1 MKPKNLRAMA
11 SAIICVSFAGIA
23 HAATYTKTDNTNSL
37 DLGASWG
44 GTAPGA
50 GDVANWAGTYSTAGS
65 LSAAL
70 PASAL
75 SWNGITVGSLAG
87 SAAGP
92 VSIGGTAAP
101 VTGSFLTVGA
111 SGISLAAANQDLWIN
126 PATLAANTSQTWNVP
141 VGRTIRLGST
151 VLSGNLDGTG
161 GNATVITV
169 TGGGMVDGN
178 QSATNG
184 FADYSGKWS
193 VEAGTTLRGMQSGPN
208 AWGSN
213 TSADAIFLKGGTLAV
228 GAISGTAGA
237 VSWPSPITL
246 ETATVSSVSGRH
258 GGSGTPDLTLAGLV
272 SGDGSLSIDKTTGTA
287 LILRFDRPDNSYTG
301 GTAINAGTSGSIAV
315 YAYTGTA
322 GGAVSPLGS
331 GAISVTGP
339 SSAAAAIEFNTNA
352 GSTAS
357 TNAFTVS
364 NDINLNNATLRAR
377 EGNLNLD
384 GTISLTGANV
394 IRGEVDSRQLTVGGL
409 IQDGATVGSVNFRGV
424 ASHRIILPNSNT
436 YTGGT
441 ILGTNSSNVGIVVI
455 GDAAAFGSGTITA
468 RGAQLWASVPGL
480 TVANDIAVGGGSAG
494 GLCVGGENDLTF
506 SGTITLDNSSRPI
519 HNASSQL
526 LTLAGPISVAA
537 GSSASASFN
546 GTTATVKGPILASG
560 TISGTGKTEIKGG
573 TVTLSA
579 ANTYTGPTTVSG
591 TGQLNLTG
599 SLTSAI
605 TMTGAGA
612 SIKGGGSTTGNLTT
626 TGASGGT
633 IYLDP
638 SAPTAALTAKDVAIN
653 GPTKV
658 ELLNQQPLGTTTY
671 TVLNYTGTFSGL
683 ANLASAQT
691 RGTFTD
697 DSANKRITFAASTGS
712 RTWTGAANTVWNT
725 TDLNWAE
732 GDQKFFTGD
741 AAVFGDTGAGALT
754 ISGTVSP
761 STATFSNTTGNNYT
775 LTSTSGNQIGGPGS
789 LMKSGT
795 GVVTLVGPNTFTGNT
810 VLSGGTLAIRED
822 ACLGAVS
829 ATPVADRLTLDGGT
843 LKFDLTSPGNFTL
856 AANRGIT
863 LGAGGG
869 TIDTTAVGNSSTGT
883 VAGAIT
889 GSGDLIL
896 IGNGDTSDTGGGVPG
911 AAALTGGASDF
922 LGSVT
927 IKSGV
932 VTMSGYFG
940 DAANPVILDGGGLV
954 DQNLYVT
961 FNHPVQIGAAGGVL
975 RSYGST
981 TTTLTGG
988 LSNASGVAYAT
999 VRRTDGGVQNHTGDG
1014 SGFVGTFI
1022 NARGDVGFQ
1031 SENWQGMDLVG
1042 TDGGVIR
1049 FSSFLTTRINSLA
1062 TDHDVYIEEDTLL
1075 DIVSGG
1081 FTATPGTAADNF
1093 TVQGLGT
1100 MTSSS
1105 GTLTFDFPTHF
1116 ESLNQSVSVL
1126 VADPDAVTPLK
1137 VVKNGPGGIA
1147 NFNQSNTYTGGTEIN
1162 GGRIISTNNDAFG
1175 FGDVTV
1181 NDGGQAYLALSGG
1194 YCPNGF
1200 SIKGIGPLENAGNL
1214 GALRFQNNSVAG
1226 TITIDPAGARMVT
1239 YGGATGTIAGGLAG
1253 TGNVELN
1260 SATTNHNG
1268 TFAITGD
1275 GAAYTGTMSLVQGR
1289 LNYDGTA
1296 FGGGIVIRDGTQLAG
1311 EGIMAG
1317 TLTLGTTGGA
1327 TLRMSGATPEAL
1339 TTGGLVL
1346 NGNTAVVLDSLPE
1359 EPGPMTLVNYT
1370 TLTGTT
1376 ANLTNSPTSLRRLA
1390 FTDTGT
1396 SIVCNVDVGT
1406 RTWAGTVS
1414 GIWDSSTL
1422 NWAEGDQRFFTGDTV
1437 IFSDAATT
1445 KNVTVSG
1452 SVNPATVTVN
1462 NSTGNDYT
1470 ITGQIVVPA
1479 GGNMVKGGT
1488 GDLTLAGAPSN
1499 IGGELRIGGGRVTF
1513 ATTDYART
1521 VGAGCTGVVVNNGG
1535 TLRIN
1540 AINPLYDGAGGTPI
1554 IVNAGGV
1561 VELNAYHS
1569 HFKALNLNGGT
1580 ILGIRPDGTD
1590 SRYADEYSTFDSPVE
1605 VGGTQMSTITRQAGT
1620 NGYFA
1625 LTDAGP
1631 FVVADVTA
1639 GTDLLVSAPFKGT
1652 SLVKNGPGTMVLAL
1666 ANSYTGTTT
1675 VNGGTLLVNNTSGS
1689 GTSTGAVT
1697 VKTGSTFGG
1706 TGLVSGA
1713 VTVES
1718 GGNLAPGASIES
1730 LGTGALTMAAG
1741 STFAAEIDSAA
1752 GTADVATV
1760 TGNVSL
1766 AGALTITDIAGT
1778 PAVIP
1783 GGTKLTLLTYTGTL
1797 TGVFTG
1803 KPEASTVTVGINSF
1817 IIRYNDGKKVTLES
1831 TAVGGSDYDTWAALY
1846 APLGGPTADD
1856 DKDGLTNRT
1865 EYAFGLH
1872 PKNGASVRTIT
1883 VPLNKTT
1890 GMFTY
1895 VRRKPSLTGLTYKVW
1910 KSTDLVTWTQD
1921 TAATQTPVDS
1931 GDNQTVTV
1939 TLSGP
1944 KPLTA
1949 EKTFVR
1955 VSAE

>member
-1 MKPKNLRAMA
+1 MKPKFHRTLA
-11 SAIICVSFAGIA
+11 SALSLICFTGIA
-23 HAATYTKTDNTNSL
+23 HAATYTKGDNTSAL
-37 DLGASWG
+37 DLAASWG

-50 GDVANWAGTYSTAGS
+50 ADTANWSGTYNTAGS
-65 LSAAL
+65 LSATL

-75 SWNGITVGSLAG
+75 SWNGITVGLLAG
-87 SAAGP
+87 TAAGT
-92 VSIGGTAAP
+92 VSIGGAAAP
-101 VTGSFLTVGA
+101 VTGSTLSIGA

-184 FADYSGKWS
+184 FADFSGKWI
-193 VEAGTTLRGMQSGPN
+193 VESGTTLRGMQSGAN

-213 TSADAIFLKGGTLAV
+213 TSADAILLKGGTLAV

-237 VSWPSPITL
+237 VAWPAPITL
-246 ETATVSSVSGRH
+246 EAATASSLSGRH
-258 GGSGTPDLTLAGLV
+258 GVTGTPDLTLQGVV
-272 SGDGSLSIDKTTGTA
+272 SGDGSLSIDKTTGA
-287 LILRFDRPDNSYTG
+287 SLIVRFDRPDNSYTG

-315 YAYTGTA
+315 FAYTGTA

-339 SSAAAAIEFNTNA
+339 SSTAAAIEFNTNA
-352 GSTAS
+352 GSTSS
-357 TNAFTVS
+357 TNTFTVS
-364 NDINLNNATLRAR
+364 NEINLNNATLRAR

-384 GTISLTGANV
+384 GAISLTGANI
-394 IRGEVDSRQLTVGGL
+394 IRGEVDSRQLTIGGL
-409 IQDGATVGSVNFRGV
+409 IQDGVTAGSVNFRGT
-424 ASHRIILPNSNT
+424 ASHRIILPNANT

-441 ILGTNSSNVGIVVI
+441 ILGTNSSNVGIIVI

-480 TVANDIAVGGGSAG
+480 TVSNSIAVGGGGAG

-526 LTLAGPISVAA
+526 LTLTGSISVAA

-546 GTTATVKGPILASG
+546 GSTATVKGPILASG

-579 ANTYTGPTTVSG
+579 ANTYTGSTTVSG

-638 SAPTAALTAKDVAIN
+638 SAPTTAITAANVAIN

-658 ELLNQQPLGTTTY
+658 ELLNQQPLGSTTY

-697 DSANKRITFAASTGS
+697 DSANKRITFAASTGT
-712 RTWTGAANTVWNT
+712 RTWTGAVNTVWNT

-741 AAVFGDTGAGALT
+741 AAVFGDTGAGSLT
-754 ISGTVSP
+754 ITGTVSP
-761 STATFSNTTGNNYT
+761 STVTFSNTTGNDYT
-775 LTSTSGNQIGGPGS
+775 LTSTAGNQIGGPGA
-789 LMKSGT
+789 LVKSGT
-795 GVVTLVGPNTFTGNT
+795 GLLTLVGSNTFTGNT
-810 VLSGGTLAIRED
+810 TLSGGTLAIRED
-822 ACLGAVS
+822 ACLGSVS
-829 ATPVADRLTLDGGT
+829 AAPVADRLTLDGGT
-843 LKFDLTSPGNFTL
+843 LKFDLTTPGNFTL
-856 AANRGIT
+856 AANRGVT

-869 TIDTTAVGNSSTGT
+869 TIDTTAVGNSATGT

-889 GSGDLIL
+889 GAGDLVL

-911 AAALTGGASDF
+911 ATALTGTASDF
-922 LGSVT
+922 FGSVT

-932 VTMSGYFG
+932 AIMDGYFG
-940 DAANPVILDGGGLV
+940 DINNPVILDGGGLV
-954 DQNLYVT
+954 DQNRYVT

-975 RSYGST
+975 RSYGT
-981 TTTLTGG
+981 TVTTLTGG
-988 LSNASGVAYAT
+988 LSNAPGVAYAT

-1062 TDHDVYIEEDTLL
+1062 TDHDVYIEDSTVL
-1075 DIVSGG
+1075 DIVSGN
-1081 FTATPGTAADNF
+1081 FTATPGTAADTF
-1093 TVQGLGT
+1093 TVQGVGT

-1116 ESLNQSVSVL
+1116 EALNQSVSVL
-1126 VADPDAVTPLK
+1126 VADPDAVTPLV

-1147 NFNQSNTYTGGTEIN
+1147 NFNQANTYTGGTVIN
-1162 GGRIISTNNDAFG
+1162 GGRITATHNDAFG
-1175 FGDVTV
+1175 FGEVTV
-1181 NDGGQAYLALSGG
+1181 NSGGQAYLALSGG
-1194 YCPNGF
+1194 FYPNNMTLA
-1200 SIKGIGPLENAGNL
+1200 GIGPAENAGNL
-1214 GALRFQNNSVAG
+1214 GALRLENNTASG
-1226 TITIDPAGARMVT
+1226 LLTIAPAGARFVT
-1239 YGGATGTIAGGLAG
+1239 YGGSTGTISGGLAG
-1253 TGNVELN
+1253 TGNLDLN
-1260 SATTNHNG
+1260 STNPSHNG
-1268 TFAITGD
+1268 TFSITGD
-1275 GAAYTGTMSLVQGR
+1275 SGAYSGALTLVQGR
-1289 LNYDGTA
+1289 LNFDGTA
-1296 FGGGIVIRDGTQLAG
+1296 FGGSIMIPDGTQLAG
-1311 EGIMAG
+1311 EGTLAG
-1317 TLTLGTTGGA
+1317 TLTLGTTSGA
-1327 TLRMSGATPEAL
+1327 VLRMAGASEEAL
-1339 TTGGLVL
+1339 TVGDLVL
-1346 NGNTAVVLDSLPE
+1346 TGTTSVVLDSLPT
-1359 EPGPMTLVNYT
+1359 EPGTMTLVNYT
-1370 TLTGTT
+1370 ALTGTVS
-1376 ANLTNSPTSLRRLA
+1376 NLTNSASSLRRLA
-1390 FTDTGT
+1390 FSDTGT
-1396 SIVCNVDVGT
+1396 AIVCTVDSGT
-1406 RTWAGTVS
+1406 RTWSGTAS
-1414 GIWDSSTL
+1414 GLWDSAAL
-1422 NWAEGDQRFFTGDTV
+1422 NWVEGDQRFFTGDAVLFTD
-1437 IFSDAATT
+1437 SGTT
-1445 KNVTVSG
+1445 KTVSVSG
-1452 SVNPATVTVN
+1452 SVNPASVTVN
-1462 NSTGNDYT
+1462 NSVGNDYT
-1470 ITGQIVVPA
+1470 ITGQMVTPV
-1479 GGNMVKGGT
+1479 GGHMVKTGT
-1488 GDLTLAGAPSN
+1488 GTVTMAGTPSN
-1499 IGGELRIGGGRVTF
+1499 IGGELRINGGRVTF
-1513 ATTDYART
+1513 GTTDYARA
-1521 VGAGCTGVVVNNGG
+1521 VGPACSGIVVNDGG
-1535 TLRIN
+1535 ILRIN
-1540 AINPLYDGAGGTPI
+1540 AINSLYDGAGGTPVTI
-1554 IVNAGGV
+1554 NAGGV

-1569 HFKALNLNGGT
+1569 HFKQLNLNGGT
-1580 ILGIRPDGTD
+1580 VLGMRAEGTG
-1590 SRYADEYSTFDSPVE
+1590 SRYNNEYSAFDNEVV
-1605 VGGTQMSTITRQAGT
+1605 VGGSQMSTITRVEGT
-1620 NGYFA
+1620 TGTFYIG
-1625 LTDAGP
+1625 TIP
-1631 FVVADVTA
+1631 FTVADATA
-1639 GTDLLVSAPFKGT
+1639 GVDLLVSAPLTGAGLTKG
-1652 SLVKNGPGTMVLAL
+1652 GPGTMAL
-1666 ANSYTGTTT
+1666 TMGCTYSGVTT
-1675 VNGGTLLVNNTSGS
+1675 VNGGTLLANNSSGS
-1689 GTSTGAVT
+1689 ATSSGAVT
-1697 VKTGSTFGG
+1697 VKTGATLGG
-1706 TGLVSGA
+1706 TGLVSGT

-1718 GGNLAPGASIES
+1718 GGSLAPGESIES
-1730 LGTGALTMAAG
+1730 LSTGVLTMAAG

-1752 GTADVATV
+1752 GTADVANV

-1766 AGALTITDIAGT
+1766 AGNLTITDIAGT

-1797 TGVFTG
+1797 TGTFAG
-1803 KPEASTVTVGINSF
+1803 RAEGSTVTVGSNSF
-1817 IIRYNDGKKVTLES
+1817 ILRYDDGKKVTLES

-1910 KSTDLVTWTQD
+1910 KSADLVSWTQD
-1921 TAATQTPVDS
+1921 TAAVQTPTDS
-1931 GDNQTVTV
+1931 GDNQTVAV

-1949 EKTFVR
+1949 AKTFVR